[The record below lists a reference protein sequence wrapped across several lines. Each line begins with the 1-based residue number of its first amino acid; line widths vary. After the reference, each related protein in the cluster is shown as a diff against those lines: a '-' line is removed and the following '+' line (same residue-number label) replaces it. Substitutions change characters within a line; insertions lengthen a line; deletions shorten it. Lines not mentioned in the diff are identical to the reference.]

1 MKRFILSTVM
11 ALFMVSLMAQT
22 GTSLSLSMLD
32 AQRYALEHNRS
43 LKNASLSVKQSE
55 AQRWQTI
62 ATMLPQVSASFDYQD
77 YCGYSMNLG
86 GMSMAMNPSG
96 AFTLT
101 ASMAVSGT
109 QIVGTLLQNL
119 AIEMQQVS
127 ELLTEQDVRT
137 NVSSVYM
144 SILAMEQTVGLLNQN
159 LKNLK
164 QLEAITLNSVKVG
177 VSEQIDADQISV
189 QVSSMESSINS
200 TSRMLEMLYNSL
212 RLQLGSSVD
221 TEIVLTD
228 NIEALLDV
236 NTALALLKENFDI
249 EKNYNYQL
257 VNMNTE
263 IGRAHV

>member
-119 AIEMQQVS
+119 ALELQQVTD
-127 ELLTEQDVRT
+127 LFTEPDVST
-137 NVSSVYM
+137 NVYSVYIP
-144 SILAMEQTVGLLNQN
+144 ILVMAQPEGLFNYH
-159 LKNLK
+159 LKHL
-164 QLEAITLNSVKVG
+164 I
-177 VSEQIDADQISV
+177 
-189 QVSSMESSINS
+189 
-200 TSRMLEMLYNSL
+200 
-212 RLQLGSSVD
+212 
-221 TEIVLTD
+221 
-228 NIEALLDV
+228 LL
-236 NTALALLKENFDI
+236 
-249 EKNYNYQL
+249 
-257 VNMNTE
+257 
-263 IGRAHV
+263 